1 MSEATP
7 QKADME
13 TLRLE
18 ARFSELLGESG
29 DLYALSGK
37 LAGIPKDPDIDALR
51 AALCNQLLYAYC
63 AGYAKYPV
71 TDANED
77 LKAKQVF
84 NFNAD
89 LLPQTSEN
97 RYFLAVSCFFR
108 RDHDGCIRNLKAF
121 LEYNRAYCEN
131 QPLDESTWAD
141 FLLDTFKNA
150 WRGFW
155 PRVAELLKDY
165 PCDSAVVDLCGLID
179 AYYQCK
185 TDDEMIDLLLPFA
198 ATHPA
203 LSLPKELLGFSYLGK
218 RMWNNALACFT
229 QVEGKSVLF
238 YYADIAFQIA
248 WCQGKLRHH
257 RAEELAYRNCLEQ
270 EPGYANALNN
280 LGYCLYKQKKY
291 AEAITVFEQCLAEK
305 RDLPFAANNY
315 VRALLASGQY
325 KTAQEFIARGRFK
338 VSADLVKRTQQ
349 HKPVNEAAAQPAELP
364 EEDEDAEKAPPDFGI
379 KRQQFSSEKI
389 LEDELTARI
398 EAGQTVFGQRLRI
411 YQRAG
416 DFYGR
421 QYPIANGK
429 WRLDLLC
436 EDADENL
443 VVIELKKDSGYDNPY
458 EQTKNY
464 VEWLQAHRCQK
475 GQKVTGIICLNAPSA
490 ALVAKVQRDARIR
503 LFEYQIS
510 YREIR

>member
-1 MSEATP
+1 M
-7 QKADME
+7 
-13 TLRLE
+13 
-18 ARFSELLGESG
+18 
-29 DLYALSGK
+29 
-37 LAGIPKDPDIDALR
+37 
-51 AALCNQLLYAYC
+51 
-63 AGYAKYPV
+63 
-71 TDANED
+71 
-77 LKAKQVF
+77 
-84 NFNAD
+84 
-89 LLPQTSEN
+89 
-97 RYFLAVSCFFR
+97 
-108 RDHDGCIRNLKAF
+108 
-121 LEYNRAYCEN
+121 
-131 QPLDESTWAD
+131 
-141 FLLDTFKNA
+141 
-150 WRGFW
+150 
-155 PRVAELLKDY
+155 
-165 PCDSAVVDLCGLID
+165 
-179 AYYQCK
+179 
-185 TDDEMIDLLLPFA
+185 
-198 ATHPA
+198 
-203 LSLPKELLGFSYLGK
+203 
-218 RMWNNALACFT
+218 
-229 QVEGKSVLF
+229 
-238 YYADIAFQIA
+238 
-248 WCQGKLRHH
+248 
-257 RAEELAYRNCLEQ
+257 
-270 EPGYANALNN
+270 
-280 LGYCLYKQKKY
+280 
-291 AEAITVFEQCLAEK
+291 
-305 RDLPFAANNY
+305 
-315 VRALLASGQY
+315 
-325 KTAQEFIARGRFK
+325 
-338 VSADLVKRTQQ
+338 SADLVKRTQQ

-510 YREIR
+510 YWEIR